1 MQTYT
6 VHEPR
11 VAPEDIEDRAAKLVF
26 LKEGF
31 SFWALMSPFL
41 WLLFNGLWRGLLAYL
56 LLTVAV
62 IGAMTYLGVGQQ
74 VIGWGSFVIN
84 LIFGFEARDIYRASL
99 ERRGY
104 ALKGVVSGRNLAEC
118 ERRFL
123 EEWLPEARS
132 ERARMTAMASTGAPV
147 GGVDPARSQGVPVI
161 GMFPSHGG

>member
-1 MQTYT
+1 

-11 VAPEDIEDRAAKLVF
+11 VAPEVIEDRAAKLVF

-41 WLLFNGLWRGLLAYL
+41 WLLFNGLWRGLLVYL
-56 LLTVAV
+56 LLSVAV
-62 IGAMTYLGVGQQ
+62 VAGLSYLGVGPQ
-74 VIGWGSFVIN
+74 VVGWGSFVIN

-104 ALKGVVSGRNLAEC
+104 VLKGVVSGRNLAEV

-123 EEWLPEARS
+123 EEWLRQARG
-132 ERARMTAMASTGAPV
+132 EHARMSAMASTGAPI

>member
-11 VAPEDIEDRAAKLVF
+11 VAPEDIEERAGKLVF

-31 SFWALMSPFL
+31 SIWAFLAPGL
-41 WLLFNGLWRGLLAYL
+41 WLLFNGLWRGLLVYVL
-56 LLTVAV
+56 LSVGLVV
-62 IGAMTYLGVGQQ
+62 GLGLLGVNEQ
-74 VIGWGSFVIN
+74 VIAWGGLVIN

-104 ALKGVVSGRNLAEC
+104 VLKGVVSGRNLPET

-123 EEWLPEARS
+123 EEWLPEAQS
-132 ERARMTAMASTGAPV
+132 DRARMTAMAATGAPI
-147 GGVDPARSQGVPVI
+147 GGDPARSQGIPVI